1 MLYNCSRGFV
11 IRTVGLS
18 FRMAKVTVRQMH
30 SAGAASLLVE
40 LRRLRCVLTVSGHR
54 RDLRACAFMQT
65 SLGPPELAG
74 GGRRRMETLAKQ
86 RVRAAG
92 RREGA

>member
-1 MLYNCSRGFV
+1 
-11 IRTVGLS
+11 
-18 FRMAKVTVRQMH
+18 
-30 SAGAASLLVE
+30 
-40 LRRLRCVLTVSGHR
+40 
-54 RDLRACAFMQT
+54 MQT

-74 GGRRRMETLAKQ
+74 GERRRMETLAKQ